1 MATQIDTGSARS
13 VDFGDPNIVRDPWDT
28 LEEIRAAG
36 PVVYNDLID
45 AWMVPGYRN
54 LARVLGNARNFT
66 TERLGEGYAQLF
78 GGNTMQFDD
87 TDLHDEIKSVWAKQ
101 FQRDSLQSLRGMITE
116 IVDERLMPFVARVR
130 DGEVLDGRQ
139 HLTRGIP
146 TLVIARM
153 MGLPEERFEEFSK
166 WSDAM
171 GGILGGVVSGQGG
184 DAVREGQ
191 EATASMNAYLH
202 EVVEERRRQPSDDL
216 VGRLTGSEVAG
227 KMSERDIVA
236 SVTQLVFAGNET
248 TANLMAHML
257 VALATHPDQR
267 RAVAADHSL
276 IAAAVEETNR
286 WQTPVALKMRHARNG
301 ASIDGIEIE
310 DGSMILGLQIAANR
324 DPSRWERPAE
334 FDIARASVPHI
345 GFGFGKHACLGLNL
359 ARLEAQIWLER
370 LLEELPDWELT
381 EPPAFGTNFWVRG
394 PRKVMLAAA

>member
-1 MATQIDTGSARS
+1 MATQTDAGSARS

-36 PVVYNDLID
+36 PVVYNDLLD

-171 GGILGGVVSGQGG
+171 GGILGGVVSGKGD

-216 VGRLTGSEVAG
+216 VGRLTGSQVAG